1 VEWVPLQV
9 SEAGVREF
17 DADFW
22 ADLLAHPPLE
32 MLRCRA

>member
-17 DADFW
+17 GADFW